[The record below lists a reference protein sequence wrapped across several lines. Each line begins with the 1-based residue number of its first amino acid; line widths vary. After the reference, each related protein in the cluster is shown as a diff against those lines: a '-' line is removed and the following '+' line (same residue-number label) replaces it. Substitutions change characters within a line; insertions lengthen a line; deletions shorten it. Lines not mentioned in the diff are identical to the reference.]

1 MAAAETSIVD
11 LTSTTTAIKE
21 SNSKLDY
28 AAQAS
33 AKENKKT
40 VDAIGTWA
48 KSNEMKMDGLAMSNL
63 SGDANQ
69 MNATVA
75 ALAANMESQEMG
87 AGEMYDELKSM
98 HIGLADAF
106 EQQYNFDVE
115 RWRTEKEMLDE
126 ANRKKTEKA
135 EGKEATDFSLD
146 WNPLTIIAA
155 VTGFIVG
162 FFQGFFGPLGV
173 LLKGWTVAIKNWFKA
188 KGLAL
193 WKPLSTWF
201 KNSFLN
207 TWFKSFKAFFTPT
220 VNKAMSMKHH
230 TKIMNESGI
239 MKIYKS
245 IKAWFGKKLTFGWTK
260 VSGLVKESTI
270 GKWVAKAVKWFTTIV
285 KFGWTSLANLVKKL
299 TFYTKV
305 KAWFTAKGFKMP
317 NWQSVKALF
326 AESKVARLFK
336 SIKAFFSGGT
346 GAVIP
351 KIKALFMKSPIGV
364 LINSI
369 KGLFKTKPPGS
380 GIMDD
385 VTKLMTKL
393 FGKGGVFNIF
403 RKIGAAFGKIF
414 FFVQIFM
421 TLFDFYTGFVETE
434 GNLLDKI
441 LGGLKAAFVGF
452 FGGFMDLGIMLE
464 DGIKWII
471 KKIAGFFG
479 FDEDEVA
486 ASMESFSIFKPLKQM
501 VTDIADWFVGLFD
514 FSSFSAGL
522 ISMAKLIFLP
532 FTALIDLVGFVWD
545 WFMELFGWKDEN
557 APADD
562 RTLTTK
568 LGDLLLGVW
577 DWFMGIF
584 GFDLAKST
592 PADDGQTVFGK
603 LTGLLAGAW
612 DWFLGIFGFGEGH
625 SAHMP
630 ADDGQTVMGKL
641 LGLVTG
647 VWTWFKGLFGFSSP
661 EDDADTVKGVGGFLK
676 DLVDGVWGYFK
687 KLFQFGSI
695 GDVMKS
701 YFNLLTFFP
710 NIIKDAIAGVTS
722 WLLGLFGFDE
732 AAKTV
737 ANAQNFSLGDMIFN
751 AIKNIWDWFKGLLD
765 IDVASIAK
773 GIPGAETLLSWMGD
787 SAAEKNV
794 EGMTK
799 AGLMKSDEGTLDAD
813 QIVDI
818 GKLQGMMKGMSLE
831 GIKNMMMEMKEIN
844 ESDMIGKGDEIANWE
859 VVQKTLQEGAKL
871 AALQKES
878 NELSGSGSATTIIQD
893 NSQNVSSSSQ
903 PIVIPTSDI
912 APGNSGNVL
921 QQ

>member
-146 WNPLTIIAA
+146 WNPLTILAA

-162 FFQGFFGPLGV
+162 FFQGFFGPMGALMKSWG
-173 LLKGWTVAIKNWFKA
+173 LAIKNFFAKPLKLGWTKFKDMLKTSKIKLWYDSVKGWFKA
-188 KGLAL
+188 KLGAAGTK
-193 WKPLSTWF
+193 WTSF
-201 KNSFLN
+201 KNMMANS
-207 TWFKSFKAFFTPT
+207 
-220 VNKAMSMKHH
+220 
-230 TKIMNESGI
+230 KIGGW
-239 MKIYKS
+239 YKS
-245 IKAWFGKKLTFGWTK
+245 IK
-260 VSGLVKESTI
+260 S
-270 GKWVAKAVKWFTTIV
+270 
-285 KFGWTSLANLVKKL
+285 
-299 TFYTKV
+299 
-305 KAWFTAKGFKMP
+305 WFTAAGR
-317 NWQSVKALF
+317 S
-326 AESKVARLFK
+326 SKTGKFTPSK
-336 SIKAFFSGGT
+336 WTSIKKMFANSKIGKLFTGIKNFFKAPI
-346 GAVIP
+346 GAKLP
-351 KIKALFMKSPIGV
+351 MLKNLFLKSPVGKVIT
-364 LINSI
+364 SI
-369 KGLFKTKPPGS
+369 QALFKTKPPGT
-380 GIMDD
+380 GIIDD
-385 VTKLMTKL
+385 VVKA
-393 FGKGGVFNIF
+393 FGKFGKVFSIF
-403 RKIGAAFGKIF
+403 KAIGSAFGKIF

-421 TLFDFYTGFVETE
+421 TLFDFYSGFVDTE

-522 ISMAKLIFLP
+522 ISAAKLLFLP
-532 FTALIDLVGFVWD
+532 ITALLDLTGFIWD

-647 VWTWFKGLFGFSSP
+647 VWTWFKGLFGFGEGGGAATPVSVESVTMILANLLVGAWSWFKGLFGFSSP

-878 NELSGSGSATTIIQD
+878 NELSGSGSTTTIIQD

>member
-1 MAAAETSIVD
+1 MATADTTTADSISGLGETLQNLISINVTGFAKIESSLRSEFKGQNKLLGGYLGKNLQIIADAITGANEDMLKQMQADARAAAE
-11 LTSTTTAIKE
+11 
-21 SNSKLDY
+21 
-28 AAQAS
+28 AAREA
-33 AKENKKT
+33 
-40 VDAIGTWA
+40 
-48 KSNEMKMDGLAMSNL
+48 LAGKG
-63 SGDANQ
+63 GDAPDG
-69 MNATVA
+69 V
-75 ALAANMESQEMG
+75 
-87 AGEMYDELKSM
+87 
-98 HIGLADAF
+98 
-106 EQQYNFDVE
+106 
-115 RWRTEKEMLDE
+115 
-126 ANRKKTEKA
+126 
-135 EGKEATDFSLD
+135 EATDASIQ
-146 WNPLTIIAA
+146 WNPVTILAA
-155 VTGFIVG
+155 TAGFLIG
-162 FFQGFFGPLGV
+162 FFQGFFGPVGALMKAWGKAV
-173 LLKGWTVAIKNWFKA
+173 KSFFGKPLKWGWTKFSDMLKNSKIGAWYRSVKGWFQHKAWDGKFKWAQFKDMLAKSKIGVWFT
-188 KGLAL
+188 
-193 WKPLSTWF
+193 S
-201 KNSFLN
+201 
-207 TWFKSFKAFFTPT
+207 
-220 VNKAMSMKHH
+220 V
-230 TKIMNESGI
+230 
-239 MKIYKS
+239 
-245 IKAWFGKKLTFGWTK
+245 KAWFG
-260 VSGLVKESTI
+260 
-270 GKWVAKAVKWFTTIV
+270 AK
-285 KFGWTSLANLVKKL
+285 
-299 TFYTKV
+299 
-305 KAWFTAKGFKMP
+305 
-317 NWQSVKALF
+317 
-326 AESKVARLFK
+326 
-336 SIKAFFSGGT
+336 T
-346 GAVIP
+346 GMILP
-351 KIKALFMKSPIGV
+351 KIKTLWANSAIGKG
-364 LINSI
+364 ITAI
-369 KGLFKTKPPGS
+369 KGLFSGGVKIPGI
-380 GIMDD
+380 GAVDD
-385 VTKLMTKL
+385 VLLKVKNL
-393 FGKGGVFNIF
+393 FGPGGPFKVFQT
-403 RKIGAAFGKIF
+403 IGKAFGRIF
-414 FFVQIFM
+414 FFMNIFFAM
-421 TLFDFYTGFVETE
+421 FDFYTGFVETE

-464 DGIKWII
+464 DGLKWIVA
-471 KKIAGFFG
+471 KIAGFFG
-479 FDEDEVA
+479 FDEEEVA

-501 VTDIADWFVGLFD
+501 VTDVADWFVGLFD

-522 ISMAKLIFLP
+522 ISAAKLLFLP
-532 FTALIDLVGFVWD
+532 ITALLDLTGFIWD
-545 WFMELFGWKDEN
+545 WFMGLFGWKDEN
-557 APADD
+557 APKDD
-562 RTLTTK
+562 RTVTTK
-568 LGDLLLGVW
+568 LGALLV
-577 DWFMGIF
+577 GI
-584 GFDLAKST
+584 
-592 PADDGQTVFGK
+592 
-603 LTGLLAGAW
+603 W
-612 DWFLGIFGFGEGH
+612 DWFLDLFGFGAEAEGH
-625 SAHMP
+625 SAEMP
-630 ADDGQTVMGKL
+630 PDDGQTVMGKL

-647 VWTWFKGLFGFSSP
+647 VWTWFKGLFGFGEGGGAATPVSVESVTMILANLLVGAWSWFKGLFGFSSP

-878 NELSGSGSATTIIQD
+878 NELSGSGSTTTIIQD

>member
-1 MAAAETSIVD
+1 MATSAATSGDISGLISKIKD
-11 LTSTTTAIKE
+11 QTASQNIAASVQAE
-21 SNSKLDY
+21 RSSKIEKGID
-28 AAQAS
+28 
-33 AKENKKT
+33 K
-40 VDAIGTWA
+40 WA
-48 KSNEMKMDGLAMSNL
+48 KSNKVDLEGIQHDTVSESAT
-63 SGDANQ
+63 Q
-69 MNATVA
+69 MTQVVDQ
-75 ALAANMESQEMG
+75 LTANMFESGMNS
-87 AGEMYDELKSM
+87 GEIWDELKSM

-106 EQQYNFDVE
+106 ETQYDFDVQ
-115 RWRTEKEMLDE
+115 RWREEKERLAELD
-126 ANRKKTEKA
+126 RKAESKA
-135 EGKEATDFSLD
+135 EGKDAVDTSLD
-146 WNPLTIIAA
+146 FNPLTILAA

-162 FFQGFFGPLGV
+162 FFQGFFGPMGALMKSWGLAIKNFFAKPLKLGWTKFKDMLKTSKIKLWYDSV
-173 LLKGWTVAIKNWFKA
+173 KGWFKAKLGAAGTKWSSFKNMMANSKIGGWYQSIKNWFTAAGRSSKTGKFTPSKWTSIKKMFA
-188 KGLAL
+188 NSKIGKLF
-193 WKPLSTWF
+193 TGI
-201 KNSFLN
+201 KNF
-207 TWFKSFKAFFTPT
+207 FKAPIG
-220 VNKAMSMKHH
+220 A
-230 TKIMNESGI
+230 
-239 MKIYKS
+239 
-245 IKAWFGKKLTFGWTK
+245 KLPMLK
-260 VSGLVKESTI
+260 
-270 GKWVAKAVKWFTTIV
+270 
-285 KFGWTSLANLVKKL
+285 N
-299 TFYTKV
+299 
-305 KAWFTAKGFKMP
+305 
-317 NWQSVKALF
+317 
-326 AESKVARLFK
+326 
-336 SIKAFFSGGT
+336 
-346 GAVIP
+346 
-351 KIKALFMKSPIGV
+351 LFMKSPIGK
-364 LINSI
+364 LITSI
-369 KGLFKTKPPGS
+369 SALFKTKPPGT

-385 VTKLMTKL
+385 VTKVMKKL

-421 TLFDFYTGFVETE
+421 TLFDFYTGFVETK

-464 DGIKWII
+464 DGIKWIV

-486 ASMESFSIFKPLKQM
+486 ASMESFSIFKPLKKM
-501 VTDIADWFVGLFD
+501 VTDVADWFVGLFD

-532 FTALIDLVGFVWD
+532 ITALLDLVGFVWD

-568 LGDLLLGVW
+568 LGDLLIGVW

-603 LTGLLAGAW
+603 LGNLLVGVW
-612 DWFLGIFGFGEGH
+612 DWFLDLFGFGDGH
-625 SAHMP
+625 SAEMP

-647 VWTWFKGLFGFSSP
+647 VWTWFKGLFGFGEGGGATTPVSVESVTMTLANLLVGAWSWFKGLFGFSSP
-661 EDDADTVKGVGGFLK
+661 EDDADTAKGVGGFLK

-751 AIKNIWDWFKGLLD
+751 AIESIWLWFKDLLN

-773 GIPGAETLLSWMGD
+773 MIPGAGALLSLLDD

-871 AALQKES
+871 AALQKEA
-878 NELSGSGSATTIIQD
+878 NELSGSGGTTTIIQD
-893 NSQNVSSSSQ
+893 NSQNQSNSSQ
-903 PIVIPTSDI
+903 PLVLPTPAIS
-912 APGNSGNVL
+912 PGNGGNVL
-921 QQ
+921 QK